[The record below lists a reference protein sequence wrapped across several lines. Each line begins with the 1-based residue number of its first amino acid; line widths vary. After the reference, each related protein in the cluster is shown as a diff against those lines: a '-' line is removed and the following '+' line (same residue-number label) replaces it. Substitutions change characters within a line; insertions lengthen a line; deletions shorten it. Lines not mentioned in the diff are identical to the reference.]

1 MEAFAVVFIV
11 LLIRCAFGAVCA
23 AIASSKGRNAAGWFF
38 AGLLIDCIAII
49 IILCLS
55 NLKEEEARMRRMRNE
70 QRRLREQLKQERMKN
85 QAFQGHVHMRLDR
98 HDEELGVD
106 TRQLG
111 PAPDEQLRLEEG
123 FQDTSAPAGETPL
136 TEREWYVKFGNRV
149 SRALPF
155 TRLQELYRA
164 GNIDDD
170 TLVRTG
176 EGEEWSS
183 LRHVPGLWEELNDDE
198 HA

>member
-1 MEAFAVVFIV
+1 MEGVAVVLIIV
-11 LLIRCAFGAVCA
+11 LIRCAIGAICA
-23 AIASSKGRNAAGWFF
+23 AIASSKGRNATGWFF
-38 AGLLIDCIAII
+38 VGLLVDCIGII
-49 IILCLS
+49 IIACLS
-55 NLKEEEARMRRMRNE
+55 NLKEEQAREQRMRNE

-85 QAFQGHVHMRLDR
+85 QAFQGHVHKRLER
-98 HDEELGVD
+98 HDDELGVD

-111 PAPDEQLRLEEG
+111 AAEEEHLQLEEG
-123 FQDTSAPAGETPL
+123 FEDEAAFTGDTPPAD
-136 TEREWYVKFGNRV
+136 RDWYVKFGNRV

-155 TRLQELYRA
+155 MRLQELYRA

-183 LRHVPGLWEELNDDE
+183 LRHVPGLWEELNSDE
-198 HA
+198 DA